1 MTKLYRDKLS
11 LGLSVANC
19 SGGLAVTTVPDRWDA
34 SWENNRK
41 LPILADEVG
50 MDFMLPFGRWRGH
63 GGIADH
69 NGSSFEPLTGASGIL
84 GSTYNIMA
92 FGTVHVSL
100 CNPATASKQMVT
112 AHHIGQGRIGLNI
125 GCGWSATSASQ

>member
-11 LGLSVANC
+11 LGLSGANC
-19 SGGLAVTTVPDRWDA
+19 SGGLAVTTVPDRWHA

-41 LPILADEVG
+41 LAILADEAR

-69 NGSSFEPLTGASGIL
+69 NGSSFETLTWASGIRA
-84 GSTYNIMA
+84 STHNIMA
-92 FGTVHVSL
+92 FGAVDVSL
-100 CNPATASKQMVT
+100 CNSATAADQMVT
-112 AHHIGQGRIGLNI
+112 AHHIGQCRFGLNI